1 MKITATRAAW
11 AASVSLLAG
20 AAGADTSTT
29 AAAPGASHAAGVTLL
44 KPEDAKYAPVPIAPA
59 CNTLVGMRGDPS
71 KTASSFLTR
80 MTGDCLVPWHWHHA
94 TEEVLLIKGKAV
106 AQMKDGQP
114 VTLESGAYTQLPANH
129 VHRFRCASKAPC
141 YMYVVADAPFDINY
155 VAADGTALTPADA
168 LAKAQKEGHPDW

>member
-1 MKITATRAAW
+1 MKITAARAAW

-20 AAGADTSTT
+20 AAGADTSTAPT
-29 AAAPGASHAAGVTLL
+29 ATGASHAAGVTLL
-44 KPEDAKYAPVPIAPA
+44 KPEDAKYAPVSVAPA
-59 CNTLVGMRGDPS
+59 CNTLVGMRGDPA
-71 KTASSFLTR
+71 KQAATFLTR

-129 VHRFRCASKAPC
+129 VHRFRCASKVPC